1 MAKENKSVKNFPN
14 SRSIPKL
21 RFPEFNDEWENKK
34 LGDLMT
40 FKVTNS
46 YSRDNLNYES
56 GTVKN
61 IHYGDIH
68 TKFQTLFD
76 LEKEN
81 VPYVNE
87 DISLNRISEDF
98 YCQEG
103 DVIFADASEDL
114 NDVGKSIEITNLNG
128 EKLLS
133 GLHTLLARPQKN
145 NFSKGFLGYLLKSDF
160 VRNQIKKESQGS
172 KVLSINVGR
181 ISNIH
186 LSFPSIS
193 EQQKISEFL
202 SLLDKRILCSMKIIE
217 QLKTLMKAS
226 REKIF
231 SKKLRFKNENN
242 DFYSEWKSTKLKN
255 ISQIFDGTHQTPKYV
270 KKGVP
275 FYSVENLTANNFS
288 VTKYISEEV
297 FIKENNR
304 VKIEKGDILMTR
316 IGDIGTVKYIDWN
329 VNASFYVSLALIK
342 SNNDNN
348 SKYLA
353 QYISSDKFQNEL
365 WNRTIHVAFPKKI
378 NLGEIG
384 ECLLKIPCIEEQTK
398 IANFLSSIQEK
409 IETEKQILE
418 KLEQQKKFLM
428 ANLFV

>member
-1 MAKENKSVKNFPN
+1 MFPN
-14 SRSIPKL
+14 YGSVPKL
-21 RFPEFNDEWENKK
+21 RFSEFSDEWENKK

-56 GTVKN
+56 GIVKN

-81 VPYVNE
+81 VPYINE
-87 DISLNRISEDF
+87 DISLNRISKDF

-160 VRNQIKKESQGS
+160 VRNQIKREAQGS

-181 ISNIH
+181 ICNIY

-193 EQQKISEFL
+193 EQKKISEFL
-202 SLLDKRILCSMKIIE
+202 SLLDKRILCSKKIIE
-217 QLKTLMKAS
+217 QLETLMSNLKDFLF
-226 REKIF
+226 EQQ
-231 SKKLRFKNENN
+231 LRFKDEKGNKFPNWQKVKLENICEKQSSSISAN
-242 DFYSEWKSTKLKN
+242 KIEDNYGDYPIYSATGILKQINFYE
-255 ISQIFDGTHQTPKYV
+255 
-270 KKGVP
+270 
-275 FYSVENLTANNFS
+275 VENDYISIIKDGAGVGRLHYCKGKSSVLGTLDIIKSKNVNLYFLFLILSRINFK
-288 VTKYISEEV
+288 KYITGSTIPHIYFKDYKNEKFKIPSLEEQDEIV
-297 FIKENNR
+297 NFFRRLDDKINLEKE
-304 VKIEKGDILMTR
+304 L
-316 IGDIGTVKYIDWN
+316 
-329 VNASFYVSLALIK
+329 
-342 SNNDNN
+342 
-348 SKYLA
+348 LA
-353 QYISSDKFQNEL
+353 QYEN
-365 WNRTIHVAFPKKI
+365 
-378 NLGEIG
+378 
-384 ECLLKIPCIEEQTK
+384 
-398 IANFLSSIQEK
+398 
-409 IETEKQILE
+409 
-418 KLEQQKKFLM
+418 QKKYLLQ
-428 ANLFV
+428 NLFV

>member
-1 MAKENKSVKNFPN
+1 MTEENKSVKNFPN
-14 SRSIPKL
+14 YGSVPRL
-21 RFPEFNDEWENKK
+21 RFSEFNDKWENKK
-34 LGDLMT
+34 LGNLMN

-56 GTVKN
+56 GIVKN

-81 VPYVNE
+81 VPYINE
-87 DISLNRISEDF
+87 DISLSKISEDF

-160 VRNQIKKESQGS
+160 VRNQIKREAQGS

-186 LSFPSIS
+186 LSLPSIS

-217 QLKTLMKAS
+217 DLQITKKEISFKLFKEGFNS
-226 REKIF
+226 SE
-231 SKKLRFKNENN
+231 SKKENFQKLGNLTYIVNKKNKENLKLPV
-242 DFYSEWKSTKLKN
+242 YSIN
-255 ISQIFDGTHQTPKYV
+255 N
-270 KKGVP
+270 KKGFVSQAEQFEGIDSDERGYDISLYKIIEKETFAYNP
-275 FYSVENLTANNFS
+275 ARINVGSIGYSRNLENIIISSLYVCFKTTDAVDDEFLFQYLRTDIFRKEVLRNVEGGVRDYLFYENFS
-288 VTKYISEEV
+288 
-297 FIKENNR
+297 
-304 VKIEKGDILMTR
+304 R
-316 IGDIGTVKYIDWN
+316 I
-329 VNASFYVSLALIK
+329 
-342 SNNDNN
+342 
-348 SKYLA
+348 
-353 QYISSDKFQNEL
+353 
-365 WNRTIHVAFPKKI
+365 KI
-378 NLGEIG
+378 NLPD
-384 ECLLKIPCIEEQTK
+384 LKEQIK
-398 IANFLSSIQEK
+398 IARLLSKFDDKITLESELLIQYEN
-409 IETEKQILE
+409 
-418 KLEQQKKFLM
+418 QKKYLLQ
-428 ANLFV
+428 NLFV